1 MTYNYI
7 TYRQAVE
14 KHDEVIDKT
23 GGKLGLRNPDD
34 LQGILQFVQDDGFY
48 PSFFDKIA
56 YLLFTINKNHA
67 FVDGNKRAS
76 IVVVAFFMEINFVD
90 QLFIDIFIKEAEN
103 LALLVAQN
111 YMSKDLLKKVVRDLV
126 VDGELSEETKIEYAL
141 IDIMHDD
148 ADNMLVSAK
157 YFRKEGM
164 Q

>member
-14 KHDEVIDKT
+14 KHDEVIKKT

-34 LQGILQFVQDDGFY
+34 LRGILQFVQDDGFY

-56 YLLFTINKNHA
+56 YLLFTINKNHV

-76 IVVVAFFMEINFVD
+76 IVVAAFFMEINFVD

-111 YMSKDLLKKVVRDLV
+111 YMNKDLLKKVVRDLV

-141 IDIMHDD
+141 IDIVRDD
-148 ADNMLVSAK
+148 TDNMLVSAK